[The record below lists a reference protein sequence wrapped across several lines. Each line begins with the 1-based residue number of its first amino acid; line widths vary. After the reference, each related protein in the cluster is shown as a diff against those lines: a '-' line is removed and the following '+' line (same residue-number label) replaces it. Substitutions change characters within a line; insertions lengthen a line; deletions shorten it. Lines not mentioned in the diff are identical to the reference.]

1 MAYMI
6 YLYSI
11 FRVVK
16 RNIKGYSQVVRHQTL
31 TLAFVG
37 SNPAI
42 PAKKKRQFSTED
54 CRFFL
59 FFSLLAFH
67 ISLFSQ
73 IVVSREK
80 IREKREEKR

>member
-42 PAKKKRQFSTED
+42 PAIKGLQKRCSPRTPRFYRGVRRFYGRKNNKRF
-54 CRFFL
+54 CRCEKDTFPFL
-59 FFSLLAFH
+59 
-67 ISLFSQ
+67 
-73 IVVSREK
+73 K
-80 IREKREEKR
+80 